1 MHTRPSH
8 RLLSRIGF
16 NLWFRRDVDHIHQCP
31 HCELR
36 YLTRTEMVDHL
47 AEAHPAPEDED
58 SDDTHDFD
66 I

>member
-1 MHTRPSH
+1 
-8 RLLSRIGF
+8 
-16 NLWFRRDVDHIHQCP
+16 VDHIHQCP

-47 AEAHPAPEDED
+47 SEAHPAPEDESD
-58 SDDTHDFD
+58 DDTHDFD